1 MVLVVGDKPMIR
13 KVQGQ
18 RDLRFVFIPKAFI
31 EILGLEKGQK
41 VDVRIENEKIT
52 VVPVPAAKPKTGTAS
67 DPQKV
72 PA

>member
-1 MVLVVGDKPMIR
+1 MIR
-13 KVQGQ
+13 KIQGQ

-52 VVPVPAAKPKTGTAS
+52 VVPAPATKHETGTAS
-67 DPQKV
+67 APKE
-72 PA
+72 ALA